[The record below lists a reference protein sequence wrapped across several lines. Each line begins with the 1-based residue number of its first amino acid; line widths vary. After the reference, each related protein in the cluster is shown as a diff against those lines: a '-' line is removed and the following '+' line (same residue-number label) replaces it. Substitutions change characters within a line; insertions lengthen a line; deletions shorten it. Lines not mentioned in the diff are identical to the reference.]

1 MGVPEIEAFLTHL
14 AVGQNVTASTQN
26 QALSALLFLYRQVL
40 KQALEGP
47 IDAARAK
54 QPERLPTILTKEEV
68 GKVIGHLSGTHRLMA
83 GLLYGSGLR
92 FMECVR
98 LRVKD
103 MDYAQSLI
111 VVRDGKGMK
120 DRMTMLAD
128 RVIAPLQ
135 EHLIEQNMLLSSS
148 GRFAPSGWP
157 ICSETPADL
166 VRNIHLPHI
175 LNKTMIMGVTM
186 IKVQFH
192 ALSAVNNL

>member
-135 EHLIEQNMLLSSS
+135 EHLIEQNMLLLHEQ
-148 GRFAPSGWP
+148 GFPFAR
-157 ICSETPADL
+157 C
-166 VRNIHLPHI
+166 
-175 LNKTMIMGVTM
+175 
-186 IKVQFH
+186 
-192 ALSAVNNL
+192 